1 MLLWLVGGGNEG
13 YEFDELV
20 IREAVKIEK
29 KCDIYHTFLFYA
41 ENGLI
46 RPEKFFPL

>member
-1 MLLWLVGGGNEG
+1 MPKSDISQRMLLWLVGGGNEG

-29 KCDIYHTFLFYA
+29 SVKFVHTLDFDSPP
-41 ENGLI
+41 GV
-46 RPEKFFPL
+46 

>member
-1 MLLWLVGGGNEG
+1 MPKSDISQRMLLWLVGGGNEG

-29 KCDIYHTFLFYA
+29 KCEICSHFGF
-41 ENGLI
+41 
-46 RPEKFFPL
+46 

>member
-29 KCDIYHTFLFYA
+29 KCEISHSKKNFFAFLDKIGNF
-41 ENGLI
+41 
-46 RPEKFFPL
+46 KH